1 MSVQFESV
9 REGDTVLEARGVSR
23 KYGSET
29 ILSDVSLR
37 VRAGEVTTIVGPSG
51 SGKTTLLALLAL
63 LLEPSSGEIWIGGRN
78 ATGLSDSARSRLR
91 NTFFGF
97 IFQSA
102 QLVGSLSVLD
112 NVLLPAILA
121 GKPREKSGAAREL
134 LDRLG
139 LGPRATY
146 LPHQLSLGQKRRV
159 AIARALLL
167 GPSVILADEPTND
180 LDARRAS
187 QVADFLLA
195 LPSEGYALVLV
206 THDRALA
213 ERAGNRWEIQE
224 GRLTPPEHV
233 PASSLAHFGNRAL
246 RTNINGA
253 T

>member
-1 MSVQFESV
+1 LSAQS
-9 REGDTVLEARGVSR
+9 DIVLEAREVSR

-29 ILSDVSLR
+29 ILSDVSLQ

-63 LLEPSSGEIWIGGRN
+63 LLEPSAGEVWIGGRK
-78 ATGLSDSARSRLR
+78 ATGLSDSQRSRLR

-121 GKPREKSGAAREL
+121 GRTREKSGAAREL
-134 LDRLG
+134 LERLG
-139 LGPRATY
+139 LGPRATF

-167 GPSVILADEPTND
+167 RPSVILADEPTND

-206 THDRALA
+206 THDSALA
-213 ERAGNRWEIQE
+213 ERAGNRFEIHE
-224 GRLTPPEHV
+224 GTLTSPEHV
-233 PASSLAHFGNRAL
+233 PASSLEHHGNRAL
-246 RTNINGA
+246 RRVNSNGA

>member
-1 MSVQFESV
+1 MSAAANI
-9 REGDTVLEARGVSR
+9 VLEAWGVSR

-29 ILSDVSLR
+29 ILNDVSLR

-63 LLEPSSGEIWIGGRN
+63 LLEPSSGEIWVGGRK
-78 ATGLSDSARSRLR
+78 ATGLSDSERSHLR
-91 NTFFGF
+91 NTFYGF
-97 IFQSA
+97 IFQTA

-121 GKPREKSGAAREL
+121 GNTREKAGVAREL

-139 LGPRATY
+139 LGPRATF

-167 GPSVILADEPTND
+167 RPTVILADEPTND

-213 ERAGNRWEIQE
+213 ERAGNCWDIQE
-224 GRLTPPEHV
+224 RRLTPPEHV
-233 PASSLAHFGNRAL
+233 PALSLEHHQKRAL
-246 RTNINGA
+246 RINSSGA

>member
-1 MSVQFESV
+1 LSEASNI
-9 REGDTVLEARGVSR
+9 VLEARRVSR

-29 ILSDVSLR
+29 ILNDVSLR

-63 LLEPSSGEIWIGGRN
+63 LLEPSAGEIWVGGRN
-78 ATGLSDSARSRLR
+78 ATGLSDSERSRLR
-91 NTFFGF
+91 NVFYGF

-121 GKPREKSGAAREL
+121 GKTREKSGAAREL

-139 LGPRATY
+139 LGPRATF

-167 GPSVILADEPTND
+167 RPSVILADEPTND

-195 LPSEGYALVLV
+195 LPAEGYALVLV

-213 ERAGNRWEIQE
+213 ERAGNRWEIHE
-224 GRLTPPEHV
+224 GKLTPPEHV
-233 PASSLAHFGNRAL
+233 PALSLEHHESRAL
-246 RTNINGA
+246 RINSNGA

>member
-1 MSVQFESV
+1 LSSASNI
-9 REGDTVLEARGVSR
+9 VLEARGLSR

-29 ILSDVSLR
+29 ILNDVSLQVR
-37 VRAGEVTTIVGPSG
+37 VGEVTTIVGPSG
-51 SGKTTLLALLAL
+51 SGKSTLLALLAL
-63 LLEPSSGEIWIGGRN
+63 LLEPSSGEIWVGGRK
-78 ATGLSDSARSRLR
+78 ATGLSDSARSHLR
-91 NTFFGF
+91 NTFYGF

-121 GKPREKSGAAREL
+121 GKTREKAGVAREL

-139 LGPRATY
+139 LGPRATF

-167 GPSVILADEPTND
+167 RPSVILADEPTND

-206 THDRALA
+206 THDKALA
-213 ERAGNRWEIQE
+213 ERAGNRFEIQE
-224 GRLTPPEHV
+224 GTLTSPEHV
-233 PASSLAHFGNRAL
+233 PAQSLEHHGNRAL
-246 RTNINGA
+246 RSVNSNGA